1 MARKTVFALGI
12 IISLSIVSA
21 SFAQDAAIPDAGQA
35 ATSAEFAA
43 TATAMSAVSPADSEM
58 QWLWGEA
65 VTVDAEKKEILV
77 RYQDY
82 DTDEEKEM
90 TIAANDKTGF
100 ENVRSLAQIQS
111 QDTLSIDYKVTAD
124 GKNTAKNISV
134 EKAQDTGIEGA
145 VQAAPATGAE
155 NVPAATSADII
166 PLQAAETAA
175 AQAAQQ

>member
-1 MARKTVFALGI
+1 MVRKTVFVLGI
-12 IISLSIVSA
+12 IISLVIVSA
-21 SFAQDAAIPDAGQA
+21 SSAQDAATSDAGQA
-35 ATSAEFAA
+35 VTPAI
-43 TATAMSAVSPADSEM
+43 SPVDSEM

-65 VTVDAEKKEILV
+65 VTVDIEKKEILV

-90 TIAANDKTGF
+90 TIAVNDKTGF
-100 ENVRSLAQIQS
+100 ENVRSLAQIQP
-111 QDTLSIDYKVTAD
+111 QDTLSIDYKVNAD

-134 EKAQDTGIEGA
+134 EKAQDVGIEGA
-145 VQAAPATGAE
+145 VQVAAPATGAE
-155 NVPAATSADII
+155 NVPAATTDII